1 MAEGSGTRRIL
12 VLLLGA
18 TLLSTCAAGLPKDT
32 TPAWRSPGLIG
43 SGGWPF
49 ARESV
54 DPETAAGASYL
65 PGSSVLALPDG
76 RAQLIPFGSSTAITV
91 RRSDPRVAEAVK
103 ADQDWLAAGT
113 VPGTNAADKAVSA
126 RALLD
131 LRLLTEPT
139 GASTASWYGAW
150 NYVWPRDG
158 AFAAAAFAATGHSD
172 DAQRI
177 LYFLAR
183 AQSPSGLWAARYEP
197 DGTAVADGRAVQL
210 DSLGWVLWATWFLHA
225 KDPQA
230 ANIDTLW
237 PMVSAAADR
246 AAGSLRRSGLPP
258 PSPDY
263 WERSPATE
271 QVPRL
276 PTLGVCAPMLAGL
289 RAATALAE
297 ERGANA
303 EAQHWRTAA
312 SRLSAAID
320 KYFAPYGYPRSPVK
334 GGALD
339 SSVTFLAPPFAA
351 ADPGVTAAVTKNAH
365 RLELPTGGVVPGEHY
380 GTEMAW
386 TPETALF
393 ALANA
398 ASGDQVAADHWLGW
412 LAGHRSTLGSFPEK
426 VDRSGHQAG
435 VAPLGWT
442 SSLVILA
449 YAAQDSPLP
458 IPPIT

>member
-1 MAEGSGTRRIL
+1 MRRIL
-12 VLLLGA
+12 VLLLA
-18 TLLSTCAAGLPKDT
+18 AALLSTGAAKLPRTT
-32 TPAWRSPGLIG
+32 TPPWRSPGLIG

-49 ARESV
+49 AREAV
-54 DPETAAGASYL
+54 DPELAEGASYL

-76 RAQLIPFGSSTAITV
+76 RARLIPFGSSAVITV
-91 RRSDPRVAEAVK
+91 SQSDPRVAETVK

-113 VPGTNAADKAVSA
+113 VPGTTAADKAVSA

-131 LRLLTEPT
+131 LRLLTEPG
-139 GASTASWYGAW
+139 GASTASWYGSW
-150 NYVWPRDG
+150 DYVWPRDG
-158 AFAAAAFAATGHSD
+158 AFAAAAFAATGHDD

-183 AQSPSGLWAARYEP
+183 AQSPSGLWAARYRP
-197 DGTAVADGRAVQL
+197 DGTAVIDGRAAQL
-210 DSLGWVLWATWFLHA
+210 DSLGWVLWGTWFLHQ

-230 ANIDTLW
+230 ANIDTLL

-246 AAGSLRRSGLPP
+246 AARSLRRNGLPP

-263 WERSPATE
+263 WERPPATE
-271 QVPRL
+271 QAPRM

-297 ERGANA
+297 ERGDGT
-303 EAQHWRTAA
+303 EVRRWRGAA
-312 SRLSAAID
+312 DRLGAAIGR
-320 KYFAPYGYPRSPVK
+320 YFAPYGYPRSPIR

-339 SSVTFLAPPFAA
+339 SSVTFMAPPFAA
-351 ADPGVTAAVTKNAH
+351 ADPAVTAAVTKNAH

-380 GTEMAW
+380 GTDLAW

-398 ASGDQVAADHWLGW
+398 ASGDQQAADHWLGW
-412 LAGHRSTLGSFPEK
+412 LAGHRSSLGSFPEK
-426 VDRSGHQAG
+426 IDRAGRQAG

-449 YAAQDSPLP
+449 YAAEDSPLP
-458 IPPIT
+458 IVPTS